1 MKLDLYN
8 QNGEKT
14 GTVDAPKEFF
24 EVKFK
29 GGLVHEALLRQLSNG
44 RNAIAH
50 TKTKAEVRGGG
61 RKPYAQKGTGRARQ
75 GSTRN
80 PHYIGGGVAF
90 GPRNTAN
97 FEMRMPKQMR
107 RMAIFGALTKKAG
120 ENEVVVLDSFKS
132 EKPSAKAFATMIKKL
147 PVRQDALVVLAEKN
161 VNLEKSAHNVSNVK
175 TILVNY
181 LNIKDLMKYSQVI
194 FLKDAIEKMQTVF
207 APSVK

>member
-8 QNGEKT
+8 QQGEKT

-75 GSTRN
+75 GSIRN

-90 GPRNTAN
+90 GPRNNAS
-97 FEMRMPKQMR
+97 FEKRMPKQMR
-107 RMAIFGALTKKAG
+107 RLAVFGALSKKADSK
-120 ENEVVVLDSFKS
+120 EVIVLDSFKTD
-132 EKPSAKAFATMIKKL
+132 KPSAKAFAALIKKL
-147 PVRQDALVVLAEKN
+147 PVKQDALVVLSGKN
-161 VNLEKSAHNVSNVK
+161 ANLEMSARNVKNVK

-181 LNIKDLMKYSQVI
+181 LNIQDLIKYGEVV
-194 FLKDAIEKMQTVF
+194 FLKDALDTMGKVF
-207 APSVK
+207 V

>member
-14 GTVDAPKEFF
+14 GSVEAPKEFF

-29 GGLVHEALLRQLSNG
+29 GGLVHEALLRQLANG
-44 RNAIAH
+44 RVAIAH

-75 GSTRN
+75 GSIRN

-90 GPRNTAN
+90 GPRNTAT
-97 FEMRMPKQMR
+97 FEKKMPKQMR
-107 RMAIFGALTKKAG
+107 RLAMFGALSKKAS
-120 ENEVVVLDSFKS
+120 EKEIIVLDSFATD
-132 EKPSAKAFATMIKKL
+132 KPSARSFAAMMKKL
-147 PVRQDALVVLAEKN
+147 PIRQDALVVLSEKN
-161 VNLEKSAHNVSNVK
+161 ENFEKSARNVKNVK

-181 LNIKDLMKYSQVI
+181 INIHDLIKYSNVV
-194 FLKDAIEKMQTVF
+194 FLKDAIEKMDTIF
-207 APSVK
+207 TPSSK

>member
-8 QNGEKT
+8 QQGEKT

-29 GGLVHEALLRQLSNG
+29 GGLVHEALLRQLSNS

-75 GSTRN
+75 GSIRN

-90 GPRNTAN
+90 GPRNNAS
-97 FEMRMPKQMR
+97 FEKRMPKQMR
-107 RMAIFGALTKKAG
+107 RMAVFGALSKKADSK
-120 ENEVVVLDSFKS
+120 EVIVLDSFKT
-132 EKPSAKAFATMIKKL
+132 EKPSAKTFAALMKKL
-147 PVRQDALVVLAEKN
+147 PVKQDALVVLGGKN
-161 VNLEKSAHNVSNVK
+161 ANLEMSARNIKNVK

-181 LNIKDLMKYSQVI
+181 LNIHDLIKYGEVV
-194 FLKDAIEKMQTVF
+194 FMKDALDTMGKVF
-207 APSVK
+207 V